1 MRCSICERSDTRYIY
16 NDWHCSV
23 CEDSIRQ
30 AVGELY
36 EEDIAEIFSI
46 DNRFD
51 FNLSVDTTDYNSCV
65 GENKTDE

>member
-1 MRCSICERSDTRYIY
+1 M
-16 NDWHCSV
+16 

-51 FNLSVDTTDYNSCV
+51 FDLSVDTVDYSSCV
-65 GENKTDE
+65 GEEEV